1 MLSASLNTYR
11 HPIVVIIMIK
21 TDNPNTIILNR
32 LRDTQLGYLSLYYT
46 PPLPTSTTT
55 KKINY

>member
-1 MLSASLNTYR
+1 MLSAFLNTYR
-11 HPIVVIIMIK
+11 YPTVVIIMIK
-21 TDNPNTIILNR
+21 TDNTNRTILNR